1 MQSTCFDRGGKG
13 EKKKMINSIDNF
25 MINMLE
31 FLPMVKE
38 TYYENLKNGERL
50 DTVVIEDIFMPEIIR
65 LLLNDENE
73 DLLKRMFQ
81 YIEEVLNNNLYLRD
95 LLSVTLFEMLGNDK
109 DILNKAYRYMGDNSK
124 ILQIE
129 ADKQLGRI

>member
-1 MQSTCFDRGGKG
+1 MDDF
-13 EKKKMINSIDNF
+13 IL
-25 MINMLE
+25 NMLE

-81 YIEEVLNNNLYLRD
+81 YIEEVLNNSLYLRD

-109 DILNKAYRYMGDNSK
+109 DILNKAYRYMGDNSRL
-124 ILQIE
+124 LQIE

>member
-109 DILNKAYRYMGDNSK
+109 DILNKAYRYMGDNSRL
-124 ILQIE
+124 LQIE

>member
-81 YIEEVLNNNLYLRD
+81 YIEATLNNNLYLRD
-95 LLSVTLFEMLGNDK
+95 ILSITLFEILGNDK
-109 DILNKAYRYMGDNSK
+109 DILNKANRYMGDNSK
-124 ILQIE
+124 MLQIE

>member
-1 MQSTCFDRGGKG
+1 
-13 EKKKMINSIDNF
+13 MINPMDDFIL
-25 MINMLE
+25 NMLE

-81 YIEEVLNNNLYLRD
+81 YIEATLNNNLYLRD
-95 LLSVTLFEMLGNDK
+95 ILSITLFEILGNDK
-109 DILNKAYRYMGDNSK
+109 DILNKANRYMGDNSK
-124 ILQIE
+124 MLQIE